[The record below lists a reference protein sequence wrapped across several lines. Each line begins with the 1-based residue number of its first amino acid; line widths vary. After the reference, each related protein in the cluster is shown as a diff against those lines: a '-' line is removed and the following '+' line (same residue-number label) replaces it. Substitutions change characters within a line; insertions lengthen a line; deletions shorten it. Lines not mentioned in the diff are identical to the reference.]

1 MNPATKSMLD
11 KYKCA
16 TRQDYENALKEI
28 IQELALLGLWR
39 SKFFQHAAF
48 YGGTSLRILYGLD
61 RFSEDLDFS
70 LLTSNKE
77 FELQPYFDA
86 ISSELASFDFN
97 VQIAEKI
104 KNIDTA
110 VDSAF
115 IKADTKEHLL
125 KIEVPDEIAERVA
138 RNDRLKIRLEVDTN
152 PPGGFETEAKIL
164 LQPIPFSVNTYK
176 QPDLFAGKIH
186 AMLQRNWQSGR
197 IKGRDY
203 YDFVWYIGR
212 GTAVHL
218 EHLEQRLRQTGG
230 WTVEKKMTKKDLF
243 KMLEEKFSQL
253 DFELAKRDVLP
264 FIRDGAAVELWSQDF
279 FVLLLQRLEVC

>member
-279 FVLLLQRLEVC
+279 FVSLLQRLEAC

>member
-77 FELQPYFDA
+77 FELQPYLDA